1 MYSPDTTKYLIHIHI
16 EAEGVVEKPD
26 VVGAVFGQTEGLLGE
41 DMDLRDLQRSG
52 RVGRIDVQITSKHGK
67 TTGELYVASSLDR
80 AETAIL
86 AASLETIERVG
97 PCVSIIKVQGIED
110 LRAIKRRQIVDRAKE
125 LLLESFD
132 DVGISTNDILAE
144 VRESIRVE
152 KVSSIGEERLPAG
165 PNVMDSDAI
174 IIVEGR
180 ADVLNLLKCGIKNT
194 VAVEGTK
201 VPQTVVELS
210 IKKNTTVFVDGD
222 RGGDL
227 ILRELLQVAEID
239 FVAFSPRGRSVED
252 MSRKEIVKSLRNK
265 IPADTLR
272 AQITRDEPIAD
283 LVPDLVSM
291 HDVTADLAMMQA
303 VSEPEVPSA
312 VSVPLSEPV
321 VPVPAVIPE
330 AVPLVPAP
338 VPISEPA
345 PAVPAVPEKTTR
357 SKKTAAVSAEPVV
370 PPQKVAE
377 VPLASVAV
385 ITGEPEPASVPAPA
399 PAPASVPKT
408 KQAAPAVPPVLV
420 AEPRTIAEHSD
431 WMRQTGRARV
441 LTADGA
447 IHGDYSL
454 SEMRDILPK
463 LKGDFAGVI
472 IDEVVNQRFV
482 DTAAEKGMK
491 FVVAKNFDG
500 IVRRPVSIR
509 MILL

>member
-41 DMDLRDLQRSG
+41 DLDLRDLQRSG
-52 RVGRIDVQITSKHGK
+52 RVGRIDVQIMSKHGK
-67 TTGELYVASSLDR
+67 TSGELYIASSLDR

-97 PCVSIIKVQGIED
+97 PCVSLIKVQGIED

-165 PNVMDSDAI
+165 PNVLDSDAI

-201 VPQTVVELS
+201 VPRTVVELS
-210 IKKNTTVFVDGD
+210 VKKNATVFVDGD

-265 IPADTLR
+265 VPADTLR
-272 AQITRDEPIAD
+272 AQIMRDEPIAD
-283 LVPDLVSM
+283 LVPELVQVHDAATDLV
-291 HDVTADLAMMQA
+291 MMQA
-303 VSEPEVPSA
+303 VAEADAPEA
-312 VSVPLSEPV
+312 ASVPLPEPV
-321 VPVPAVIPE
+321 VPVPAVIREETPSVVAPE
-330 AVPLVPAP
+330 PEQSVPEKITRSKKAVT
-338 VPISEPA
+338 
-345 PAVPAVPEKTTR
+345 PAVPESVTE
-357 SKKTAAVSAEPVV
+357 TAAEPR
-370 PPQKVAE
+370 KEIE
-377 VPLASVAV
+377 VPLAAVATV
-385 ITGEPEPASVPAPA
+385 TGELAVTAMKQEDPVPAVQIP
-399 PAPASVPKT
+399 SS
-408 KQAAPAVPPVLV
+408 QRVLV
-420 AEPRTIAEHSD
+420 SEPRTVGEHAD

-441 LTADGA
+441 LTGEGT
-447 IHGDYSL
+447 IYGDYSL

-472 IDEVVNQRFV
+472 IDEVINQKFV

-491 FVVAKNFDG
+491 FIVAKNFDG

>member
-1 MYSPDTTKYLIHIHI
+1 MVSIYGYFLHYSFQPWRLSYMYSPDTTKYLIHIHI
-16 EAEGVVEKPD
+16 ETEGVVEKPD
-26 VVGAVFGQTEGLLGE
+26 VVGAIFGQTEGLLGE
-41 DMDLRDLQRSG
+41 DLDLRDLQRSG

-67 TTGELYVASSLDR
+67 TSGELYIASSLDR

-97 PCVSIIKVQGIED
+97 PCVSMIKVQGIED

-132 DVGISTNDILAE
+132 DVGISTNEILAE

-165 PNVMDSDAI
+165 PNVLDSDAI

-201 VPQTVVELS
+201 VPRIVADLS
-210 IKKNTTVFVDGD
+210 IKKNATVFVDGD

-227 ILRELLQVAEID
+227 ILRELLQVADID
-239 FVAFSPRGRSVED
+239 YVAFSPRGRSVED

-265 IPADTLR
+265 IPADALR
-272 AQITRDEPIAD
+272 AQIMRDGEIAE
-283 LVPDLVSM
+283 LVQELEHADAVAEEMP
-291 HDVTADLAMMQA
+291 TAETAAA
-303 VSEPEVPSA
+303 VPVP
-312 VSVPLSEPV
+312 VPLDEPV
-321 VPVPAVIPE
+321 VPVS
-330 AVPLVPAP
+330 AP
-338 VPISEPA
+338 VPAEVQSEPI
-345 PAVPAVPEKTTR
+345 P
-357 SKKTAAVSAEPVV
+357 AEPVKV
-370 PPQKVAE
+370 PLTRKTVPDPEPEAADVPAGAEVQMVE
-377 VPLASVAV
+377 VPLAAVAT
-385 ITGEPEPASVPAPA
+385 ITGLVERAEVKPPAPA
-399 PAPASVPKT
+399 ADP
-408 KQAAPAVPPVLV
+408 QPPVLV
-420 AEPRTIAEHSD
+420 AEPRTIAEHAD

-441 LTADGA
+441 LTGEGT
-447 IHGDYSL
+447 IYGDYSL

-472 IDEVVNQRFV
+472 IDETVNQRFV
-482 DTAAEKGMK
+482 DAAAGKGMK
-491 FVVAKNFDG
+491 FIVAKNFEG

-509 MILL
+509 MISL